1 MKPPRPGNQFCDG
14 GREKTQSRAQRQ
26 AGDSS
31 SGKLK
36 HPTNP
41 WRHARKGNL
50 MSTQQP
56 WSGIEIETGFFPLSF
71 FLYLC
76 TPTIVIDGV
85 ANRRPW
91 GKYNFQLE
99 PGMHNVKIFFHYL
112 FISTCG
118 FNQMNIVVQ
127 PNCVHRIKYEMGIFM

>member
-1 MKPPRPGNQFCDG
+1 M
-14 GREKTQSRAQRQ
+14 SAQ
-26 AGDSS
+26 
-31 SGKLK
+31 
-36 HPTNP
+36 
-41 WRHARKGNL
+41 
-50 MSTQQP
+50 QQP
-56 WSGIEIETGFFPLSF
+56 WSGLEIETSFFPLSF

-91 GKYNFQLE
+91 GKHNFQLE

-112 FISTCG
+112 FMSTCG

-127 PNCVHRIKYEMGIFM
+127 PNCVHRIKYEMGIFMFSPGTIREVPPPYRFQ